1 MIFFP
6 LVFKIVGF
14 YFYVDSK
21 IESAE
26 ISHLP
31 QLPLM
36 CGLCCPIPKGT
47 LVVVGELHWCTV
59 INQSLEFTLGSC
71 LVLCLL
77 WVWIKV

>member
-1 MIFFP
+1 MLSDFFFY
-6 LVFKIVGF
+6 VFKIVGF

-36 CGLCCPIPKGT
+36 CGLCYYHPEWHICY
-47 LVVVGELHWCTV
+47 
-59 INQSLEFTLGSC
+59 NR
-71 LVLCLL
+71 
-77 WVWIKV
+77 